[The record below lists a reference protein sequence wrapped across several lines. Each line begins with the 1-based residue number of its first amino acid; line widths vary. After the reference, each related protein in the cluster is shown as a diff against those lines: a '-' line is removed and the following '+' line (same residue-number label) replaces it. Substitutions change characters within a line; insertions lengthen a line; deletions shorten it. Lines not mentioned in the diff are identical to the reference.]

1 MKIVFKITRQLLSAI
16 RVDLR
21 RRHQFAAERV
31 GFISAGFGATPGG
44 ILALAQSYQ
53 PVADGD
59 YVPDATVGAMMG
71 PGAIRSA
78 MQWALTQRVGI
89 FHVHSHEGI
98 GLPWF
103 SSIDL
108 REQIKFMPSF
118 QNVAAHCPH
127 GALVQATQLRAGSCG
142 LHEAARPCLSTNSS
156 RWAHLYA
163 NGAVY
168 EPARTSEL
176 SWSGKPGS
184 TRPGDGRPRWAGRRR
199 ISRQSAM
206 RTPWN
211 RRLRAG

>member
-1 MKIVFKITRQLLSAI
+1 MKIVFKISRDLLSAI

-31 GFISAGFGATPGG
+31 GFIGAGFSETQGG
-44 ILALAQSYQ
+44 ILALAHSYQ

-59 YVPDATVGAMMG
+59 YIPDATVGAMMG

-89 FHVHSHEGI
+89 FHVHSHEGV

-103 SSIDL
+103 SPVDL

-127 GALVQATQLRAGSCG
+127 GALVLSNT
-142 LHEAARPCLSTNSS
+142 AARGRVWLARDEAPVLIDDFIEV
-156 RWAHLYA
+156 
-163 NGAVY
+163 GA
-168 EPARTSEL
+168 PLRK
-176 SWSGKPGS
+176 WSG
-184 TRPGDGRPRWAGRRR
+184 
-199 ISRQSAM
+199 
-206 RTPWN
+206 
-211 RRLRAG
+211 L